1 MKAKSKAVSV
11 VLFLSVFILVI
22 SSGEQEVE
30 RKKNIKHENEVRVI
44 KNSKEFSI
52 QRLKLLSKFGGMNV
66 AENQIFNNPVDI
78 AVCKKGRI
86 YILDSKDNN
95 IKIFRE
101 DGSFIKYFSREGSG
115 PGEFKRPWILDIL
128 EEEIY
133 VADTGNRRIQVFTK
147 DGQYLR
153 SFKAPVDFGQGMR
166 FDSKGN
172 IYLNT
177 KGFRSPKIISVYN
190 SKGHFIREIGDL
202 EGKSFEFFDF
212 TLIKKQ
218 IRNGEIPDSFKND
231 LLLIV
236 DNNGYI
242 FAVHRALNKF
252 KKYSSKGE
260 LFAEVEIKTE
270 EYNKIY
276 KSFLEKNES
285 EKNPSIFWP
294 LYYVNDLAVDEKG
307 NLYILLNDPS
317 RMTIYVYSNDGK
329 FKVKLI
335 GVGDRIFRIAI
346 SSNEYLYALSQETH
360 FIYKFKLDFD
370 KLGKKQALHR

>member
-1 MKAKSKAVSV
+1 MRNKTEVISI
-11 VLFLSVFILVI
+11 VLFLSAFTMLV
-22 SSGEQEVE
+22 SFGRQGAE
-30 RKKNIKHENEVRVI
+30 RKRNNEYENDVKVI
-44 KNSKEFSI
+44 KNSKEHSI
-52 QRLKLLSKFGGMNV
+52 HHLKILGKFGGMDV
-66 AENQIFNNPVDI
+66 PEDQIFDNPVDI
-78 AVCKKGRI
+78 AVSKKGGI

-101 DGSFIKYFSREGSG
+101 DGSFIECFSREGSG
-115 PGEFKRPWILDIL
+115 PGEFRRPWILDII

-133 VADTGNRRIQVFTK
+133 IADTGNGRIQILTK

-153 SFKAPVDFGQGMR
+153 SFKVPIDFGQGME

-190 SKGHFIREIGDL
+190 SEGHFIREIGDL

-236 DNNGYI
+236 DNNGYL

-252 KKYSSKGE
+252 KKFSPKGE
-260 LFAEVEIKTE
+260 LFAEIEIKTE
-270 EYNKIY
+270 EYKNIY
-276 KSFLEKNES
+276 KAFLKKNES
-285 EKNPSIFWP
+285 EENPSIYWA

-307 NLYILLNDPS
+307 NLYILLNEPS
-317 RMTIYVYSNDGK
+317 RMIIYVYSNDGR

-335 GVGDRIFRIAI
+335 GVEDSIFRIAI
-346 SSNEYLYALSQETH
+346 SYDKYLYALSQETH
-360 FIYKFKLDFD
+360 FIYKFKLDFE
-370 KLGKKQALHR
+370 

>member
-1 MKAKSKAVSV
+1 MFDLLKHIYKLILKVDRMKNRILIFYI
-11 VLFLSVFILVI
+11 LFFPLFFWGQE
-22 SSGEQEVE
+22 SS
-30 RKKNIKHENEVRVI
+30 IHH
-44 KNSKEFSI
+44 
-52 QRLKLLSKFGGMNV
+52 LKMLEKFGGLDV
-66 AENQIFNNPVDI
+66 QENQILNNPVDI
-78 AVCKKGRI
+78 AVSKKGGI

-153 SFKAPVDFGQGMR
+153 SFKVPVDFGQGMK

-190 SKGHFIREIGDL
+190 SEGHFIREIGDL

-218 IRNGEIPDSFKND
+218 IRNREIPDSFKND

-236 DNNGYI
+236 DNNGYL

-252 KKYSSKGE
+252 KKFSPKGE
-260 LFAEVEIKTE
+260 LFAEIEIKAE
-270 EYNKIY
+270 EYKNIY
-276 KSFLEKNES
+276 KAFLKKNES
-285 EKNPSIFWP
+285 EENPSSYWP
-294 LYYVNDLAVDEKG
+294 LYYVNDLAMDEKG
-307 NLYILLNDPS
+307 NLYILLNEPS
-317 RMTIYVYSNDGK
+317 RMIIYVYSNKGK
-329 FKVKLI
+329 FKRKLL
-335 GVGDRIFRIAI
+335 GVDENISRITINNNI
-346 SSNEYLYALSQETH
+346 MYALGKETH
-360 FIYKFKLDFD
+360 FIYKFELAKNT
-370 KLGKKQALHR
+370 